1 MLGLKVK
8 RRERKH
14 VFFWREPRHG
24 GFWSEADY
32 SNHCTVRKVKQR
44 KYSEMSMTAT
54 PEKLHLALAYCT
66 DFAKT
71 MLEKYGEFHPFGAI
85 VNLEGDVEARG
96 AWTEEEHPNG
106 QDVYA
111 LLIEALRKEL
121 MEGSAIAIAVTA
133 NVDIP
138 EKYAAA
144 HRDGLR
150 ITLEAHNYYR
160 CIYVPY
166 RFERGSF
173 FRRKKTVA
181 LSEPFAVELKDSE

>member
-1 MLGLKVK
+1 MI
-8 RRERKH
+8 
-14 VFFWREPRHG
+14 
-24 GFWSEADY
+24 GFRPIADY
-32 SNHCTVRKVKQR
+32 SDPCTVRIVRQR
-44 KYSEMSMTAT
+44 NKSEISMAAT
-54 PEKLHLALAYCT
+54 PDKLHLALAYCT

-85 VNLEGDVEARG
+85 VNSDGDVESRG
-96 AWTEEEHPNG
+96 AWTGEEHPNG

-111 LLIEALRKEL
+111 LLIEALRNEL

-144 HRDGLR
+144 HRDGVR
-150 ITLEAHNYYR
+150 VTLEAHNYYR

-166 RFERGSF
+166 RLERGSF
-173 FRRKKTVA
+173 FRRKKTVV
-181 LSEPFAVELKDSE
+181 LSEPFAVELKHSE